1 MQPRTRATASAIL
14 LFVVNLLGLGLG
26 PLGVGIVSDILNTS
40 LGLGEAAGVRWSL
53 VIFVMLGFVSSLLFW
68 KARQFIREGSVS

>member
-26 PLGVGIVSDILNTS
+26 PLGVGVVSDILNTS
-40 LGLGEAAGVRWSL
+40 SGLGEAAGVRWSL

>member
-40 LGLGEAAGVRWSL
+40 FGLGEAAGVRWSL